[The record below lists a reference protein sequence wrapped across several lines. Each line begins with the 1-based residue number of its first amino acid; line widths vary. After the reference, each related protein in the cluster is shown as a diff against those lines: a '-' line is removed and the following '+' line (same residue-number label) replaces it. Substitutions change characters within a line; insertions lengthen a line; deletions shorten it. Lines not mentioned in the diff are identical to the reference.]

1 MIPHRKAV
9 LGVYLEKL
17 KIDKITMVF
26 DFWSRVLLINCM
38 KITQI
43 LQNVFNICSF
53 SFFSK
58 PIISFISDSF
68 EWVEKYL
75 VILKPI
81 TSQNEAFV
89 VFFVIHSDHLLVWRP
104 PAKSQLNEK
113 DMTP

>member
-9 LGVYLEKL
+9 LGLYLEKL
-17 KIDKITMVF
+17 KIDKIAMVF
-26 DFWSRVLLINCM
+26 DFWSGALLIDCM

-53 SFFSK
+53 SFLSK
-58 PIISFISDSF
+58 PIISFISDSS

-81 TSQNEAFV
+81 ASQNEAF

>member
-1 MIPHRKAV
+1 MIPHRKAA

-26 DFWSRVLLINCM
+26 DFWSRALLINCM